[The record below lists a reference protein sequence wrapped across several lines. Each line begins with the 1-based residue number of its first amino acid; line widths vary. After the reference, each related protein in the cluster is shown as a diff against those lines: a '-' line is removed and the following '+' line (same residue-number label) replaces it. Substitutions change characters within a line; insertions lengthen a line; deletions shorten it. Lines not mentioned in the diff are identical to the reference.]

1 MNFNADPNW
10 KEHYEEKKKY
20 DVWSLFFAIKVYAA
34 FILFVAGFYLIMAL
48 YAIYG

>member
-20 DVWSLFFAIKVYAA
+20 DVWSLFFAIKIYAA
-34 FILFVAGFYLIMAL
+34 LVLGLAAFYLTMIFIAHL
-48 YAIYG
+48 